1 MTALTEATAKIL
13 QSKGGAPFLFVGSG
27 FSRRYLGLEDW
38 SGLLSRFCDGI
49 REFNY
54 YLASANSKLPAAASL
69 IAKDFHDIWWTNEK
83 YASARAAA
91 KDGIKSIDAA
101 LKREIATYLSGIS
114 LEGLADGQIQK
125 ELAALKNLNVDGIIT
140 TNWDFLLEELF
151 PEYRPFIGQEEL
163 LFSNPQAIAEIYKI
177 HGCASKPD
185 SLVLTEADYADFE
198 RKNPYLAAKLI
209 TLFIEHPI
217 FFIGYSINDPHIQSL
232 IFSIASCL
240 GSDKLDQ
247 FSENL
252 IFVRRSSGK
261 GSSTQKLTFS
271 GGGKSFTAT
280 VLETDDF
287 CEVYS
292 AIEVNKRKIPARIL
306 RYCKEQMY
314 ELVKSS
320 EPEKKLAV
328 LDIDELDASDEVEF
342 VVGVGVA
349 KSHVEQQKE
358 IASEEEQKLA
368 ESGYKGA
375 TVADLF
381 ADFLSEKSKFDAPA
395 LLNLTFPTFVKSNTT
410 FIPLFRYLRDAGID
424 TKDKLAAADL
434 KAVEQVLKKIKD
446 RGYQVKGYRG
456 QFDAHWKGKS
466 TAEIIAG
473 VEAAKVA
480 LFVPFQHP
488 SDVDLNVLQA
498 FLQENASNDF
508 IDPYKSFFKKLACYY
523 DFLRFGFPT

>member
-1 MTALTEATAKIL
+1 MTPLTEATAKIL
-13 QSKGGAPFLFVGSG
+13 QSKSGAPFLFVGSG

-38 SGLLSRFCDGI
+38 SGMLSRFCGDI
-49 REFNY
+49 REFDY

-69 IAKDFHDIWWTNEK
+69 IAKDFHDVWWKEEK
-83 YASARAAA
+83 YAAARVAA
-91 KDGIKSIDAA
+91 KDGVKSVDAA

-125 ELAALKNLNVDGIIT
+125 ELAALKTLNVDGVIT
-140 TNWDFLLEELF
+140 TNWDLLLEELF

-177 HGCASKPD
+177 HGCSSKPD
-185 SLVLTEADYADFE
+185 SLVLTEADYYDFE
-198 RKNPYLAAKLI
+198 KKNPYLAAKLI

-217 FFIGYSINDPHIQSL
+217 FFIGYSVNDPHIQSI

-252 IFVRRSSGK
+252 IFVRRAAGK
-261 GSSTQKLTFS
+261 GSSMQKLTFS

-280 VLETDDF
+280 VMETDDF

-292 AIEVNKRKIPARIL
+292 AIEANKRKIPARIL

-314 ELVKSS
+314 ELVKSA
-320 EPEKKLAV
+320 EPESKLAV

-349 KSHVEQQKE
+349 KNHVEQQKE
-358 IASEEEQKLA
+358 IASEEEKKLA

-381 ADFLSEKSKFDAPA
+381 ADFLSEKSKFDAGA
-395 LLNLTFPTFVKSNTT
+395 LLKLTFPTFIKSNTT
-410 FIPLFRYLRDAGID
+410 FIPVFRYLRDAGIE
-424 TKDKLAAADL
+424 TKEALAGANL
-434 KAVEQVLKKIKD
+434 EAVEQVLAKIKE
-446 RGYQVKGYRG
+446 RGYQVKSYRG
-456 QFDAHWKGKS
+456 AYEGKWKGKS

-473 VEAAKVA
+473 VEPAKVG
-480 LFVPFQHP
+480 LFVPFQDP
-488 SDVDLNVLQA
+488 KDVDLNALQA
-498 FLQENASNDF
+498 FLQEHASNDF